1 MDIKATLAAGL
12 ALAALTGHAYAQSM
26 SPMTGQVVSVTDV
39 FAVRVFPANP
49 YKHRIRVNVAVYDQ
63 DFRPVAA
70 RVTPREFMLG
80 SETSRPVLVMV
91 PFEGNNQ
98 RKVRICTESI
108 PFPSNGTQV
117 RAQVCGKFL
126 GERRS

>member
-1 MDIKATLAAGL
+1 MRIVNMIAAGL
-12 ALAALTGHAYAQSM
+12 LAAAIPGAVSAQSM
-26 SPMTGQVVSVTDV
+26 SPMTGEIVSVADA
-39 FAVRVFPANP
+39 FAVRVHPANP
-49 YKHRIRVNVAVYDQ
+49 YKHRIKVNVAVYDQ
-63 DFRPVAA
+63 NFKPVAA

-91 PFEGNNQ
+91 PFDGVKQ

-108 PFPSNGTQV
+108 PFPGQGTQI

-126 GERRS
+126 GERR